1 MYSKKE
7 NDFKKDIGDTLNNL
21 HVHHKDVYLRT
32 IKQVWENQHP
42 YEQIVGAEKLLLVIT
57 IFLKMLMPSFWV
69 RHFAEQDEKHYRR
82 VDFYNFIKPIIFL
95 IVLVYN
101 LDQLSIVMVIITYL
115 LIDLFVSIVSTL
127 ILSDIFVK
135 PLSIRKQFLS
145 LWCHLW
151 EIILGF
157 AILYL
162 HYWALGYI
170 TWENKEVWPI
180 GAIYY
185 SMCTLSTVWYGDI
198 AQVNDTGSIISVI
211 QMIYG
216 LVFIGII
223 LSAYVSKINIKS
235 E

>member
-7 NDFKKDIGDTLNNL
+7 NDFKHDIEDTLSNL
-21 HVHHKDVYLRT
+21 HVHHKDVYIHT
-32 IKQVWENQHP
+32 IKQVRNNDHP
-42 YEQIVGAEKLLLVIT
+42 YEHVIGAEKILLVSV
-57 IFLKMLMPSFWV
+57 IFLKMLMPSFWI
-69 RHFAEQDEKHYRR
+69 RHFSEQNKAHYRWL
-82 VDFYNFIKPIIFL
+82 DIYNLLKPILFL
-95 IVLVYN
+95 FILIYQ
-101 LDQLSIVMVIITYL
+101 LDHLTIVMILITYL

-151 EIILGF
+151 EIILWF

-162 HYWALGYI
+162 HYWALWYI
-170 TWENKEVWPI
+170 GQNKQVWPI
-180 GAIYY
+180 WAIYY
-185 SMCTLSTVWYGDI
+185 SMCTLSTVWYWDI
-198 AQVNDTGSIISVI
+198 AQMNDIGSIISVL
-211 QMIYG
+211 QMIYW

>member
-1 MYSKKE
+1 MSSKKE
-7 NDFKKDIGDTLNNL
+7 NDFKHELWDTLSNL
-21 HVHHKDVYLRT
+21 HVHHKDVYLHT
-32 IKQVWENQHP
+32 IRQVWENHHP
-42 YEQIVGAEKLLLVIT
+42 YEHIVGAEKILLVIT

-69 RHFAEQDEKHYRR
+69 RHFAEQDKRHYRR
-82 VDFYNFIKPIIFL
+82 VDMYNLLKPILFFIIL
-95 IVLVYN
+95 LYN
-101 LDQLSIVMVIITYL
+101 LDQLSIVMILITYL
-115 LIDLFVSIVSTL
+115 LIDLFISIVSTL

-162 HYWALGYI
+162 HYGALGYI
-170 TWENKEVWPI
+170 TGENKPVWLI
-180 GAIYY
+180 WAIYY

-198 AQVNDTGSIISVI
+198 AQMNDTGSIISVI